1 VDCVTLENRFVSE
14 RNTVLY
20 VSPTAVHGGAEE
32 VVVHMM
38 DAARELGYR
47 PVLVTIGPGWL
58 VDRARERDIPAE
70 LVPVLPDT
78 FQATDWRKQ
87 LRPWIPSALAIAR
100 IVRRHQ
106 AILVHS
112 NTPRTS
118 YHGGL
123 GARLAGAAAVTY
135 VHDMIGL
142 PYGSAQQAALLT
154 RLADWTL
161 VPSNAVERT
170 VLELA
175 PRLRGRIETL
185 YYGWDQAQYAGVQ
198 PADLHTLFGIP
209 SGAPIVGNVAAMHP
223 WKGQDLVITALR
235 AVRDRL
241 PAAHLLIVGGTQGG
255 KQQSVY
261 EASLRQQVADLGLSD
276 AVTFTGWREDVWS
289 LMKGFDLFVHAPTG
303 PDPLP
308 TSVIHAAALSVPI
321 LAANI
326 GGIPEI
332 VDAGAAGVLVPPRD
346 AAALAEAME
355 ALLADPARRAQLGAH
370 AREYFLRRFTHDQF
384 VAGLGA
390 AYERCL
396 AIKLD
401 KERARVRS

>member
-1 VDCVTLENRFVSE
+1 VSPIK
-14 RNTVLY
+14 TILY
-20 VSPTAVHGGAEE
+20 VNPTAVHGGAEE

-38 DAARELGYR
+38 DAAQELGYR

-58 VDRARERDIPAE
+58 VDRARERDILFE
-70 LVPVLPDT
+70 SVPVLPDT

-87 LRPWIPSALAIAR
+87 IRPWIPSALAIAR

-123 GARLAGAAAVTY
+123 GARLAGAAAMTH

-175 PRLRGRIETL
+175 PRLSGRIETL

-198 PADLHTLFGIP
+198 PADLHALFTIP
-209 SGAPIVGNVAAMHP
+209 AGAPIVGNVAAMHP
-223 WKGQDLVITALR
+223 WKGQDLLITAFR
-235 AVRDRL
+235 TVRDHL

-255 KQQSVY
+255 KNQSAY
-261 EASLRQQVADLGLSD
+261 EASLRQQVADLGLGD
-276 AVTFTGWREDVWS
+276 AVTLTGWREDVWS
-289 LMKGFDLFVHAPTG
+289 LMKGFDLFVHTPME

-321 LAANI
+321 LAAAT

-332 VDAGAAGVLVPPRD
+332 VEDGVGGVLVPSRD
-346 AAALAEAME
+346 APALAEAME

-370 AREYFLRRFTHDQF
+370 AREHFLRRFSHEQF

-396 AIKLD
+396 AASRGR
-401 KERARVRS
+401 ERARSERG